1 MKRIIGSLMVVS
13 LLTSGAAFAAPQQH
27 DDRDRGAQHHDD
39 RGTDRR
45 DERRDDKHE
54 DRRDDSHDDKHDDRR
69 SAHNDDHRNDRRGP
83 PYRRGERLAPD
94 HRGTRVADYRK
105 HHLHT
110 PQRGHEWRRVDNN
123 YVLIAVATGLIASVV
138 AAR

>member
-13 LLTSGAAFAAPQQH
+13 LLTSGAAFATPQQH
-27 DDRDRGAQHHDD
+27 DDRDRSAQHHDAH
-39 RGTDRR
+39 GP
-45 DERRDDKHE
+45 
-54 DRRDDSHDDKHDDRR
+54 DRRDDHRDDRHDDKRDPRP

-105 HHLHT
+105 HHLNT

>member
-13 LLTSGAAFAAPQQH
+13 LLTSGAAFATPQQH
-27 DDRDRGAQHHDD
+27 DDRDRDRSAQRHDA
-39 RGTDRR
+39 RGP
-45 DERRDDKHE
+45 
-54 DRRDDSHDDKHDDRR
+54 DRRDDHRDDRHDDKRDHRP

-94 HRGTRVADYRK
+94 HRGTRVTDYRK
-105 HHLHT
+105 HHLNT

>member
-1 MKRIIGSLMVVS
+1 MKRFIGSFMALT

-27 DDRDRGAQHHDD
+27 DLDHDRDRDAQRHDD
-39 RGTDRR
+39 HGP
-45 DERRDDKHE
+45 
-54 DRRDDSHDDKHDDRR
+54 DRRDDHRDDRHDDRR
-69 SAHNDDHRNDRRGP
+69 NAHHDDHRNDRRGP

-94 HRGTRVADYRK
+94 HRGSRVADYHK
-105 HHLHT
+105 HHLK
-110 PQRGHEWRRVDNN
+110 PPPRGHEWRRVDNT

>member
-27 DDRDRGAQHHDD
+27 DDRDRSAQHHDAH
-39 RGTDRR
+39 GP
-45 DERRDDKHE
+45 
-54 DRRDDSHDDKHDDRR
+54 DRRDDHRDDRHDDKRDHRP

-105 HHLHT
+105 HHLNT

>member
-27 DDRDRGAQHHDD
+27 DDRDRGAQHHDAH
-39 RGTDRR
+39 GP
-45 DERRDDKHE
+45 
-54 DRRDDSHDDKHDDRR
+54 DRRDDHRDDRHDDKRDHRP

-94 HRGTRVADYRK
+94 HRGTRVTDYRK
-105 HHLHT
+105 HHLNT

>member
-27 DDRDRGAQHHDD
+27 DDRDRRAQHHDARGPD
-39 RGTDRR
+39 RG
-45 DERRDDKHE
+45 DEHRDD
-54 DRRDDSHDDKHDDRR
+54 RHDDRR
-69 SAHNDDHRNDRRGP
+69 DHRPGAHNDDHRNDRRGP

-105 HHLHT
+105 HHLHA

>member
-13 LLTSGAAFAAPQQH
+13 LLTSGAAFATPQQH
-27 DDRDRGAQHHDD
+27 DDRDRGAQHHDA
-39 RGTDRR
+39 R
-45 DERRDDKHE
+45 DP
-54 DRRDDSHDDKHDDRR
+54 DRRDDHRDDRHDDKRDHRP

-105 HHLHT
+105 HHLNT

>member
-13 LLTSGAAFAAPQQH
+13 LLTSGAAFATPQQH
-27 DDRDRGAQHHDD
+27 NDRDRGAQHHDA
-39 RGTDRR
+39 RGP
-45 DERRDDKHE
+45 
-54 DRRDDSHDDKHDDRR
+54 DRRDDHRDDRHDDKRDHRP

-94 HRGTRVADYRK
+94 HRGTRVTDYRK
-105 HHLHT
+105 HHLNT

>member
-13 LLTSGAAFAAPQQH
+13 LLTSGAAFATPQQH
-27 DDRDRGAQHHDD
+27 DDRDRGAQHHDA
-39 RGTDRR
+39 RGP
-45 DERRDDKHE
+45 
-54 DRRDDSHDDKHDDRR
+54 DRRDDHRDDRHDDKRDHRP

-105 HHLHT
+105 HHLNT